1 MKIRLLL
8 LLVVVTAPSVVF
20 AADKATSQPADYIM
34 LGISKRRHEGTT
46 VMSFHALQVHFRL
59 IWLLRRQEYKYQES
73 HASAWKACM
82 LDEKRDMYARLCAA
96 YFLLDKHE
104 EARKF
109 VNAQL
114 ASRNLRYRYNAAK
127 TVELYVHRDTTKT
140 WGINT
145 LLKLLADGSIDGD
158 DIIKRPVGKYPNG
171 DKDDIRL
178 TPINSICANFG
189 HMDLK
194 RAAPVILAVLERKI
208 ANQSAF
214 LTKVVIA
221 LGELGDKRAA
231 PVLLRLLKIG
241 EFFKGNVV
249 AALGKIGDKRAIPAL
264 LEILKKDY
272 SLKSYA
278 ITALGRLKST
288 GAVPILIKRL
298 EQSKDKDKKVD
309 KWDTVDILRALLA
322 IGDKRAVEPIKK
334 YLKGD
339 GPDYPKAVARRVLV
353 QMTSA
358 DPVADLWEL
367 FQAETDGGY
376 PECILYA
383 MSDYR
388 DDKRVVEKLSS
399 IANTSDS
406 ASLRRCAIHGLGD
419 VGNRQAL
426 LVLTSLLN
434 ITLPKDLKY
443 QSTRQRLGFQLS
455 IHNLIK
461 GYLKECTKQDF
472 GTDRAKWAAWIR
484 EHVKK

>member
-1 MKIRLLL
+1 MKIKLFLLL
-8 LLVVVTAPSVVF
+8 AVVAVSSVVF

-34 LGISKRRHEGTT
+34 RGIGKKQYEVTATMASPG
-46 VMSFHALQVHFRL
+46 LQVHSRL

-221 LGELGDKRAA
+221 LGELGDKRAV
-231 PVLLRLLKIG
+231 PVLMQLLKTDIG
-241 EFFKGNVV
+241 YKHYVV
-249 AALGKIGDKRAIPAL
+249 AALGNTGDKRAIPPL
-264 LEILKKDY
+264 LKILKKD
-272 SLKSYA
+272 SGSHTLMKSY
-278 ITALGRLKST
+278 
-288 GAVPILIKRL
+288 
-298 EQSKDKDKKVD
+298 
-309 KWDTVDILRALLA
+309 
-322 IGDKRAVEPIKK
+322 
-334 YLKGD
+334 
-339 GPDYPKAVARRVLV
+339 
-353 QMTSA
+353 
-358 DPVADLWEL
+358 
-367 FQAETDGGY
+367 
-376 PECILYA
+376 
-383 MSDYR
+383 
-388 DDKRVVEKLSS
+388 
-399 IANTSDS
+399 
-406 ASLRRCAIHGLGD
+406 
-419 VGNRQAL
+419 
-426 LVLTSLLN
+426 
-434 ITLPKDLKY
+434 
-443 QSTRQRLGFQLS
+443 
-455 IHNLIK
+455 
-461 GYLKECTKQDF
+461 
-472 GTDRAKWAAWIR
+472 
-484 EHVKK
+484 